1 MEPHHDTGALRWPR
15 ATPRMEECRMRLLAL
30 LLVLLP
36 ARTPNLRND
45 DDDLTLA
52 NSSASYTF

>member
-1 MEPHHDTGALRWPR
+1 
-15 ATPRMEECRMRLLAL
+15 MRLLAL